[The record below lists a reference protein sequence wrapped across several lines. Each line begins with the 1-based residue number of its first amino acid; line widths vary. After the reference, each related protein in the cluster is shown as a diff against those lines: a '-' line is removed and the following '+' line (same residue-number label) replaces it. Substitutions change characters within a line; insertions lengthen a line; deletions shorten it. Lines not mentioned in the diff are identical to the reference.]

1 MAILNHIYL
10 NISKQNSQVKD
21 IIESIEADYNHR
33 KGSLSHELC
42 KLIIAGSDAMS
53 GTTATMARIPR
64 FDKYHREL
72 LGARHKCL
80 TQALSDGEISE
91 QELVDMYMSS
101 KKFIEEM
108 YRSKTIQNIIKRRG
122 IDIGEIILE
131 RYF

>member
-1 MAILNHIYL
+1 MILNHIYL
-10 NISKQNSQVKD
+10 NISKQNEQVKD
-21 IIESIEADYNHR
+21 IIESIDADYNHR

-42 KLIIAGSDAMS
+42 KLIIAGRDAMS
-53 GTTATMARIPR
+53 GTTMTRIPR

-101 KKFIEEM
+101 KKLIEETL
-108 YRSKTIQNIIKRRG
+108 RSKKLQSIIQKRG
-122 IDIGEIILE
+122 IDTGEIILE
-131 RYF
+131 KWF